1 MKKLSYL
8 LLLILLSVSTIA
20 QGKRLSGNW
29 KEVSCTNA
37 EGDILTIRDT
47 IFLSFLEGNEYIW
60 MLDGNPSRRGSY
72 KVIQDTLDLGARK
85 FTILKNSSKSLILT
99 DGYFEYRFIPTEIK
113 ASLSVSEKLPTAVED
128 LNAILGTWKVF
139 KRTSDAT
146 LKKIDYNTLLQKVV
160 IVSGD
165 TPPYGYI
172 TAASKPQEKDG
183 WKIIKLENGVL
194 YTEGST
200 QRNFEL
206 SLRDDELLVKEDG
219 ITYFLKIF
227 NDN

>member
-1 MKKLSYL
+1 
-8 LLLILLSVSTIA
+8 
-20 QGKRLSGNW
+20 
-29 KEVSCTNA
+29 
-37 EGDILTIRDT
+37 
-47 IFLSFLEGNEYIW
+47 
-60 MLDGNPSRRGSY
+60 
-72 KVIQDTLDLGARK
+72 
-85 FTILKNSSKSLILT
+85 
-99 DGYFEYRFIPTEIK
+99 
-113 ASLSVSEKLPTAVED
+113 
-128 LNAILGTWKVF
+128 
-139 KRTSDAT
+139 
-146 LKKIDYNTLLQKVV
+146 IDYNTLLQKVV

>member
-1 MKKLSYL
+1 MLV
-8 LLLILLSVSTIA
+8 ILLSVTTIT
-20 QGKRLSGNW
+20 QGKGLSGNW
-29 KEVSCTNA
+29 KEVSCTND
-37 EGDILTIRDT
+37 EGHILTIRDT
-47 IFLSFLEGNEYIW
+47 IYLSFLEGNEYIW

-113 ASLSVSEKLPTAVED
+113 ASLSVSEKPSIPVDDLQAV
-128 LNAILGTWKVF
+128 LGTWKVF
-139 KRTSDAT
+139 KRTSESQ

-160 IVSGD
+160 IVSAD

-183 WKIIKLENGVL
+183 WSIIKLENGKL

-200 QRNFEL
+200 QRIFEL
-206 SLRDDELLVKEDG
+206 SLRGDELLVKEDG